1 MKFGKETKIKVQKY
15 RTNNKEMFQGLF
27 MGYFVKD
34 WWDGILKTNNI
45 FVYYEKNSRDTYAG
59 YYDVKGKFFGEI
71 LNDSALAHGRGFE
84 FYDYNIKNKVINEA
98 MVGFL
103 ENQGGVVSK
112 DYNNGYVSYYDGNA
126 KITPEVPDFKD
137 PVLSKNDF
145 DPKLLQRILDDLM
158 NGKYTYDFDTKTWI
172 YADIKGVAG
181 ENEASE
187 ITQSLNFLNTFKDTG
202 VEQEFLKLWQGSQEQ
217 SYKNYT
223 NLYEKWTQKKTAM
236 DKIKTG
242 KGCFASFKEELQ
254 KYQEALAQL
263 DKENK
268 NYEKIKESGLVSD
281 ETLRVMYAKLLEQ
294 KEALEKQFADLS
306 GNEGFHYK
314 LENEILNSQGF
325 AINGSDVDGK
335 VYTGKYNFEGKLA
348 SLPEKSNIS
357 IYEPDKQKKREGVKT
372 QTNLLYCRLK
382 FLKRL

>member
-1 MKFGKETKIKVQKY
+1 
-15 RTNNKEMFQGLF
+15 
-27 MGYFVKD
+27 
-34 WWDGILKTNNI
+34 
-45 FVYYEKNSRDTYAG
+45 
-59 YYDVKGKFFGEI
+59 
-71 LNDSALAHGRGFE
+71 
-84 FYDYNIKNKVINEA
+84 

-158 NGKYTYDFDTKTWI
+158 NGKYTYDFDTKTWT
-172 YADIKGVAG
+172 YTDSKGVVG
-181 ENEASE
+181 KDEASE
-187 ITQSLNFLNTFKDTG
+187 ITQSLNFLNAFKDTG

-217 SYKNYT
+217 NYKNYT

-242 KGCFASFKEELQ
+242 EGYFASFKEELQ

-281 ETLRVMYAKLLEQ
+281 ETLRAIYEKLLEQ

-306 GNEGFHYK
+306 GNEGFRYK

-325 AINGSDVDGK
+325 SIEGKDVDGK
-335 VYTGKYNFEGKLA
+335 VYTGNFNFKGKLA
-348 SLPEKSNIS
+348 SLPEKPNIS
-357 IYEPDKQKKREGVKT
+357 IYEPDKQGG
-372 QTNLLYCRLK
+372 
-382 FLKRL
+382 